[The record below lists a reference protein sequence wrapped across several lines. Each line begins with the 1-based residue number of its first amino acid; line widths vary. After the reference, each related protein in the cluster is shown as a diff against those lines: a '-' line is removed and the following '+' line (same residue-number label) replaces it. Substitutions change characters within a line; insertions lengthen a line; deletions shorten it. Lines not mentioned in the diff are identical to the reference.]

1 MDTDSRKDGFVSDLH
16 LFITINNLRHWRSD
30 REVVNKAM
38 IQNVVV
44 KTVDAIEGR
53 YDVFADGIQ
62 IADKISMLT
71 FFMEVGKIPH
81 MLIAADFMNLKIDG
95 VKAEVTYSEPLP
107 ERKNVDG
114 EIQHVGYDDA
124 QLGREK

>member
-16 LFITINNLRHWRSD
+16 LPIAPDNLRPWRSG

-44 KTVDAIEGR
+44 KTIDAIEGR
-53 YDVFADGIQ
+53 YDVFADGVQ

-81 MLIAADFMNLKIDG
+81 MLIAADFMNLEIDG

-107 ERKNVDG
+107 ERKNVDD
-114 EIQHVGYDDA
+114 EIQHVAYDDA